1 MNGTLHPGK
10 KKNIGD
16 MMVLETIP
24 SSQERIK
31 AVIISSSAGMK
42 HLISQII
49 ITKKKSIAF
58 YINGRFDGQT
68 TRSCSWEKKTDFFLL
83 SFVGLCSIYCLQL
96 CFISRLHFQL
106 RVSTVHSCVQVSVL
120 LFIIFKK
127 LFVLF

>member
-49 ITKKKSIAF
+49 ITKK
-58 YINGRFDGQT
+58 NQ
-68 TRSCSWEKKTDFFLL
+68 LL
-83 SFVGLCSIYCLQL
+83 S
-96 CFISRLHFQL
+96 ISM
-106 RVSTVHSCVQVSVL
+106 VASTGKQQGPAHGR
-120 LFIIFKK
+120 KK
-127 LFVLF
+127 LISFFSHS

>member
-49 ITKKKSIAF
+49 ITKKK
-58 YINGRFDGQT
+58 IN
-68 TRSCSWEKKTDFFLL
+68 CFLYQW
-83 SFVGLCSIYCLQL
+83 S
-96 CFISRLHFQL
+96 L
-106 RVSTVHSCVQVSVL
+106 RRANNKVL
-120 LFIIFKK
+120 LMGEKN
-127 LFVLF
+127 

>member
-49 ITKKKSIAF
+49 ITKKK
-58 YINGRFDGQT
+58 NQ
-68 TRSCSWEKKTDFFLL
+68 LL
-83 SFVGLCSIYCLQL
+83 S
-96 CFISRLHFQL
+96 ISM
-106 RVSTVHSCVQVSVL
+106 VASTGKQQGPAHGR
-120 LFIIFKK
+120 KK
-127 LFVLF
+127 LISFFSHS